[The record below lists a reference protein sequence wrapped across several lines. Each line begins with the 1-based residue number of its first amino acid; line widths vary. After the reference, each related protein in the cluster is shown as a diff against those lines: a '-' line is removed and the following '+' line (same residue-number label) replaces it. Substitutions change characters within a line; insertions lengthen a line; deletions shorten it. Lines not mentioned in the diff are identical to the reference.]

1 VLAVVGELDAGRA
14 SFRRQAWADAFTRL
28 SSADRE
34 VALEPDDL
42 GLLAVAAYL
51 LGRDADS
58 ARAWARAFSLLQ
70 SRGATQ
76 GAARCAFWLAFELM
90 NADEMA
96 RASGWLA
103 RAQRLLDGCEAD
115 CAESGLLLLPV
126 ALQAVRAGDAPSALR
141 GFADATGI
149 GDRFGDR
156 DLMTLGRLGQ
166 GQALIAL
173 GRPADGVT
181 LLDEVMAGVTAGEV
195 SPLVAGIAYCA
206 VISACHELLDLRRA
220 REWTTALSHWCAAQ
234 PDLVPY
240 RGQCLVHRSQI
251 MQLHGSWPDALLEA
265 GHACERL
272 ARPPGQPALGMAFY
286 QRGELHR
293 LLGDFPLAE
302 QAYREANHRGH
313 EPQPGLALLRLA
325 QGRLDA
331 AQAAI
336 RRPAGEPQDPLTRT
350 RRLAAWVEIALAA
363 DDITA
368 ARAAAEELSGI
379 ADAIDATALRAAADA
394 ARGSIL
400 LADEDPGSA
409 LPVLRHAWRAWQQL
423 QAPYDCA
430 RARVLIGLACRALG
444 DEDGAQME
452 FDAATWAFSGL
463 GAAPDLARV
472 ELLSR
477 PPAATA
483 TCGLT
488 AREVEVL
495 RLVAAGG
502 TNRAIAGDLF
512 LSEKTVARH
521 ISNIF
526 TKLDV
531 GSRAAATAYAY
542 EHELVKP
549 PTCTEL
555 PTARPR
561 TWALRPTRRVPADT

>member
-1 VLAVVGELDAGRA
+1 MRAGRKGTALRSVLRAGCQRGGVLAAVGELDVGRE
-14 SFRRQAWADAFTRL
+14 SFRRQAWADAFTQL
-28 SSADRE
+28 SSADHE
-34 VALEPDDL
+34 AALEPDDL

-58 ARAWARAFSLLQ
+58 EQAWARAFGLLE
-70 SRGATQ
+70 SRGAVE

-103 RAQRLLDGCEAD
+103 RAQRLLDGRATE
-115 CAESGLLLLPV
+115 CAESGFLLLPG
-126 ALQAVRAGDAPSALR
+126 ALQAVYAGDGQAALR
-141 GFADATGI
+141 GFAHAAGI
-149 GDRFGDR
+149 GERFGDR
-156 DLMTLGRLGQ
+156 NLMTLGRLGQ

-173 GRPADGVT
+173 GRPAEGVT
-181 LLDEVMAGVTAGEV
+181 LLDEVMAGVAAGEV
-195 SPLVAGIAYCA
+195 SPLVEGIAYCA
-206 VISACHELLDLRRA
+206 VIGACYELFDIRRA
-220 REWTTALSHWCAAQ
+220 REWTTALSHWCEAQ

-251 MQLHGSWPDALLEA
+251 MQLHGSWPDALVEA
-265 GHACERL
+265 SRACEQL
-272 ARPPGQPALGMAFY
+272 AQPPGQPALGMAFY

-293 LLGDFPLAE
+293 LLGEFPLAE

-336 RRPAGEPQDPLTRT
+336 RRPAGEPQDPLTRS
-350 RRLAAWVEIALAA
+350 RRLSARAEIALAA
-363 DDITA
+363 DDIA
-368 ARAAAEELSGI
+368 DARAVSDELSGI
-379 ADAIDATALRAAADA
+379 AGAIDAPALRAAADVA
-394 ARGSIL
+394 KGWVL
-400 LADEDPGSA
+400 LADKDPATA
-409 LPVLRHAWRAWQQL
+409 LQVLRQAWRAWQQL
-423 QAPYDCA
+423 QAPHEGA
-430 RARVLIGLACRALG
+430 RTRVLIGLACRDLG

-452 FDAATWAFSGL
+452 FDAARWAFSAL

-472 ELLSR
+472 ELISQ
-477 PPAATA
+477 PSAGTA

-488 AREVEVL
+488 AREAEVL
-495 RLVAAGG
+495 SLVAAGR

-542 EHELVKP
+542 EHGLV
-549 PTCTEL
+549 
-555 PTARPR
+555 
-561 TWALRPTRRVPADT
+561 

>member
-1 VLAVVGELDAGRA
+1 VLRAGCQWGGGLAAVGELDVGRE
-14 SFRRQAWADAFTRL
+14 SFRRQAWADAFTQL
-28 SSADRE
+28 SSADHE
-34 VALEPDDL
+34 TALEPDDL

-51 LGRDADS
+51 VGRDTDS
-58 ARAWARAFSLLQ
+58 VQAWARAFSLLE
-70 SRGATQ
+70 SRGAAQ
-76 GAARCAFWLAFELM
+76 RAARCAFWLAFELM
-90 NADEMA
+90 NGDEMA

-103 RAQRLLDGCEAD
+103 RAQRLLDGREAD
-115 CAESGLLLLPV
+115 CAESGFLLLPG
-126 ALQAVRAGDAPSALR
+126 ALRAVHAGDAQAALR
-141 GFADATGI
+141 GFADAADI

-166 GQALIAL
+166 GQALIAMD
-173 GRPADGVT
+173 RPAEGLT
-181 LLDEVMAGVTAGEV
+181 LLDEVMAGVAADEV
-195 SPLVAGIAYCA
+195 SPLVAGVAYCA
-206 VISACHELLDLRRA
+206 VISACHELFDLRRA

-265 GHACERL
+265 GRACERL

-293 LLGDFPLAE
+293 LLGEFPLAE

-331 AQAAI
+331 ARAAI
-336 RRPAGEPQDPLTRT
+336 RRPAGQQQDPLTRT
-350 RRLAAWVEIALAA
+350 RRLAACVEIALAA
-363 DDITA
+363 DDIAA
-368 ARAAAEELSGI
+368 ARAAADELSGI
-379 ADAIDATALRAAADA
+379 ADTIDATALRAAADA
-394 ARGSIL
+394 ARGSVL
-400 LADEDPGSA
+400 LADKDPGTA
-409 LPVLRHAWRAWQQL
+409 LQVLRQAWRVWQQL
-423 QAPYDCA
+423 QAPYDGA
-430 RARVLIGLACRALG
+430 RTRVLIGLACRALG

-452 FDAATWAFSGL
+452 FDAARWAFSGL

-472 ELLSR
+472 ELMSR
-477 PPAATA
+477 PSAVTA

-512 LSEKTVARH
+512 LSEKTVAPY

-542 EHELVKP
+542 EHGLV
-549 PTCTEL
+549 
-555 PTARPR
+555 
-561 TWALRPTRRVPADT
+561 